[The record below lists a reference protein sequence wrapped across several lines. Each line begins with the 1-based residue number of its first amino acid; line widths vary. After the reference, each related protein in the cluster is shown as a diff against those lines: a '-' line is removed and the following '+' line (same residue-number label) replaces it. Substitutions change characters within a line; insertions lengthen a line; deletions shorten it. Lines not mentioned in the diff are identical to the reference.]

1 MAQSDNEK
9 IRVWKARAAIDYV
22 PPFMNLWLCLNA
34 WMNNEFPKL
43 SRERDKLNSLKEKP
57 SPLLDRFTELMSAE
71 DIQATL
77 FKSYFAELH
86 LALINADIRYHRFPN
101 DSVHFDCC
109 LIDQTTNPPNFESIL
124 VQPEEITANA
134 SVESG
139 DIEQEVIKLDD
150 DVWVKDNTERLFIEL
165 DDDVWVEGNTE
176 RLFKAYIEI
185 VYQVRCNLFHG
196 DLVPD
201 AENHRVIR
209 LLYLMLSM
217 TMEDIG

>member
-1 MAQSDNEK
+1 MAHSDNKK
-9 IRVWKARAAIDYV
+9 IRVWKQRAAIDYV

-34 WMNNEFPKL
+34 WMTAEYPKL
-43 SRERDKLNSLKEKP
+43 SGDRDKLNSLKKE
-57 SPLLDRFTELMSAE
+57 SSLLLDRFRALMRAE
-71 DIQATL
+71 GIWATL
-77 FKSYFAELH
+77 FRSYFAELH
-86 LALINADIRYHRFPN
+86 HALVTADIRYHKFP
-101 DSVHFDCC
+101 DKSVRFDCC
-109 LIDQTTNPPNFESIL
+109 LIDQTANPRNFESIL

-134 SVESG
+134 SFESG

-150 DVWVKDNTERLFIEL
+150 DVC
-165 DDDVWVEGNTE
+165 VEGDTE

-185 VYQVRCNLFHG
+185 IYQVRCNLFHG

-209 LLYLMLSM
+209 LLYLTLFM